1 MTQSEMDMVGG
12 GWERRVAERLLEA
25 GVQAVA
31 SVPDA
36 AVARVYDCIAPHV
49 LTIRITREEEGVA
62 VLAGAYLGGAL
73 GALLIQNTGLGNS
86 VNALGSYAIPAGI
99 PMILVINMRGDT
111 GEFSPA
117 QVPLGTATAPILASL
132 GIPAFSLDDDTAV
145 DRFVPGAGKLAI
157 AAQRPVALL
166 LRRSL
171 TGGKA
176 G

>member
-1 MTQSEMDMVGG
+1 MVPDS
-12 GWERRVAERLLEA
+12 
-25 GVQAVA
+25 AVA
-31 SVPDA
+31 PVHA
-36 AVARVYDCIAPHV
+36 AIAQRV

-62 VLAGAYLGGAL
+62 VLAGTYLGGSL
-73 GALLIQNTGLGNS
+73 GALFMQNTGFGNC
-86 VNALGSYAIPAGI
+86 VNALASYAIPAGI
-99 PMILVINMRGDT
+99 PMILLINLRGDT

-132 GIPAFSLDDDTAV
+132 GIPTFSLDDDTAV
-145 DRFVPGAGKLAI
+145 ERFAPGAGKLAI